1 MARKTKR
8 EIENEK
14 IEAARIERMA
24 DAYALG
30 DSFIVW
36 FNIHPIVKDS
46 PILYEKFINHFDY
59 FSANINFFGNLI
71 GDYAIILYKYLK
83 DNLKENGDGFNF
95 TLDGFIDEID
105 EMIDSKE
112 EGKAIFYEA
121 ITTLMRL
128 GCVIKLNNNEIFFT
142 L

>member
-30 DSFIVW
+30 DSFTVRL
-36 FNIHPIVKDS
+36 NVHPIIIENTD
-46 PILYEKFINHFDY
+46 LYEKFINHFDC
-59 FSANINFFGNLI
+59 FSANIDFFGNLI
-71 GDYAIILYKYLK
+71 GDYAIILYRYLK
-83 DNLKENGDGFNF
+83 NNLKENGDGFNF

-128 GCVIKLNNNEIFFT
+128 GYVIKVDNEIFFT

>member
-1 MARKTKR
+1 MARKTKK

-14 IEAARIERMA
+14 IEAARIQRIA

-30 DSFIVW
+30 DSFTVW

-46 PILYEKFINHFDY
+46 PVLYEKFINHFDY
-59 FSANINFFGNLI
+59 FRANTDFFGNLI
-71 GDYAIILYKYLK
+71 GDYAILLYYYF
-83 DNLKENGDGFNF
+83 KENGDGFNF
-95 TLDGFIDEID
+95 TLDGFLNYID
-105 EMIDSKE
+105 EMIDSEE

-121 ITTLMRL
+121 LTTLMRL
-128 GCVIKLNNNEIFFT
+128 GYVIKLNDNEIFFT

>member
-1 MARKTKR
+1 MARKTKK

-30 DSFIVW
+30 DSFTVW

-46 PILYEKFINHFDY
+46 PVLYEKFINHFDY
-59 FSANINFFGNLI
+59 FDFNFDRFADVFGSNAML
-71 GDYAIILYKYLK
+71 LYSYFKK
-83 DNLKENGDGFNF
+83 NGDGFKF
-95 TLDGFIDEID
+95 TLDGFFNYIDDVIEC
-105 EMIDSKE
+105 EGE
-112 EGKAIFYEA
+112 EAGKAMFYDG

-128 GCVIKLNNNEIFFT
+128 GHVIKLNNNEIFFT